1 MGLRGRLAVF
11 FVAITVIPLTVA
23 VLALQFQLGSRTA
36 EIAQREVQAAGVAG
50 QLAVAATRARA
61 GDLATELGRVRLPQP
76 LVDRDAR
83 TAQLVVDESVEA
95 VPGRVDIVA
104 VVAAEGDLLAK
115 HVSPPDFAAGVDA
128 SPPTDDEL
136 AAVVRGEQPLP
147 GALLEIRDIHGVD
160 GSGRLGWVA
169 TGIWADEELLARI
182 PRAGG
187 SAFLSDG
194 AVLAAGE
201 TAADTVPTSG
211 LPRDGEVRQLDIGEH
226 RVQATTL
233 SLNGGR
239 SGAGEVVLALWQD
252 DRPGL
257 RLGGFMLWL
266 LVPAV
271 IVAALVGWALASSVA
286 APVGRAAR
294 VARAIAAGDL
304 QQTLEP
310 TGGKEL
316 ADLAGALNVMSAE
329 LRDRLEQLELSRNQL
344 RRSLSRLGQTL
355 SSSLDLDRTLAVVVE
370 TAIETLGADRG
381 MLWLFTPERDALY
394 VKVGRRVGSD
404 VIRLPTGAGV
414 AGHVARVG
422 AALRLPADRDSVPYP
437 TDDEP
442 GAVHQLA
449 VPMVGRGRVLGVLSI
464 LGDDPERAFTQDDLD
479 TLRSFA
485 AQASVAMENVML
497 HQEAQ
502 RLSVTDPL
510 TGLWNFRYFQLQA
523 DRELESAARFER
535 PLSLL
540 IIDLDHFKT
549 INDRFGHQVGDD
561 VLVEVA
567 RRIQAATRV
576 PDVVARY
583 GGEEF
588 VVLLPGTDAVGAVA
602 TAERIR
608 QAVSASKVTIT
619 TAQDIA
625 PMAVS
630 CSIGVAEHP
639 AHGTTVAGLLR
650 SADAAMYQAK
660 AQGRDR
666 VTAAG
671 SGPSAGD
678 GHSAA
683 LSAERPAQS

>member
-1 MGLRGRLAVF
+1 MGLRARLAVF
-11 FVAITVIPLTVA
+11 FIAITVVPVTVA
-23 VLALQFQLGSRTA
+23 VIVLQIQLGRRTA
-36 EIAQREVQAAGVAG
+36 EITEREIAGAGRAAQ
-50 QLAVAATRARA
+50 LSVAAARARA
-61 GDLATELGRVRLPQP
+61 GDLATELGSGRAASVLATGNTVAAQELVEGSVAAVTGRADLLY
-76 LVDRDAR
+76 LVDAD
-83 TAQLVVDESVEA
+83 
-95 VPGRVDIVA
+95 GRVLA
-104 VVAAEGDLLAK
+104 SHLGD
-115 HVSPPDFAAGVDA
+115 SSFAAGAAVNL
-128 SPPTDDEL
+128 PTDEEL
-136 AAVVRGEQPLP
+136 ADGARQGGGLQ
-147 GALLEIRDIHGVD
+147 GALLEVREVHGAP
-160 GSGRLGWVA
+160 SGEPEQLLGWVA
-169 TGIWADEELLARI
+169 AGLWADADLLADMPPEI
-182 PRAGG
+182 GA
-187 SAFLSDG
+187 AF
-194 AVLAAGE
+194 VAGE
-201 TAADTVPTSG
+201 TVLALREGDGRGVPSEG
-211 LPRDGEVRQLDIGEH
+211 LPRDGEVGIVEVDGRRMLVTVVALAGQRG
-226 RVQATTL
+226 ATQPL
-233 SLNGGR
+233 L
-239 SGAGEVVLALWQD
+239 LLWREAQ
-252 DRPGL
+252 PPL
-257 RLGGFMLWL
+257 RLFGPIVAL
-266 LVPAV
+266 LIPAV
-271 IVAALVGWALASSVA
+271 LLAGLVGTALANTVVE
-286 APVGRAAR
+286 PVGRAAR
-294 VARAIAAGDL
+294 VARAVASGDL
-304 QQTLEP
+304 DQTLEP
-310 TGGKEL
+310 TGGREL
-316 ADLAGALNVMSAE
+316 ADLAGALNTMSAE
-329 LRDRLEQLELSRNQL
+329 LREQMEELAASRDQL

-394 VKVGRRVGSD
+394 VKVGRRVGND
-404 VIRLPTGAGV
+404 VVRLPTGAGV

-422 AALRLPADRDSVPYP
+422 VPLRLPADAESVPFPSVEEP
-437 TDDEP
+437 TAP
-442 GAVHQLA
+442 HQLA

-549 INDRFGHQVGDD
+549 VNDRFGHQVGDD

-588 VVLLPGTDAVGAVA
+588 VVLLPGTDADGAVA

-608 QAVSASKVTIT
+608 RAVGASKVSIT

-625 PMAVS
+625 PMAVT
-630 CSIGVAEHP
+630 CSLGVAEHP
-639 AHGTTVAGLLR
+639 THGTTVAGLLR

-660 AQGRDR
+660 ARGRDR
-666 VTAAG
+666 VV
-671 SGPSAGD
+671 SAGA
-678 GHSAA
+678 GPHAVGGRLGGAS
-683 LSAERPAQS
+683 SR

>member
-1 MGLRGRLAVF
+1 MGLRARLAVF
-11 FVAITVIPLTVA
+11 FVAITVIPVTVA
-23 VLALQFQLGSRTA
+23 VVALQIQLSRRTA
-36 EIAQREVQAAGVAG
+36 EVAQREVQAAGAAG
-50 QLAVAATRARA
+50 ELAVAATRARA
-61 GDLATELGRVRLPQP
+61 GDLATELVGPRMVGP
-76 LVDRDAR
+76 LAAGDADA
-83 TAQLVVDESVEA
+83 AQAVVD
-95 VPGRVDIVA
+95 DIVA
-104 VVAAEGDLLAK
+104 AVPDRADIVLVVSADSEVLASY
-115 HVSPPDFAAGVDA
+115 VAPARFAAG
-128 SPPTDDEL
+128 SPAADPTDAEL
-136 AAVVRGEQPLP
+136 AAAVADEQGLR
-147 GALLEIRDIHGVD
+147 GALLEIREIRGD
-160 GSGRLGWVA
+160 GRLLGWVA
-169 TGIWADEELLARI
+169 AGLWADDDLLARV
-182 PRAGG
+182 PAAGG
-187 SAFLSDG
+187 ASFVSG
-194 AVLAAGE
+194 GEILAATGAPPE
-201 TAADTVPTSG
+201 SVPTTG
-211 LPRDGEVRQLDIGEH
+211 LPRVGEVGELT
-226 RVQATTL
+226 VDGQEVEATTV
-233 SLNGGR
+233 SLANGAR
-239 SGAGEVVLALWQD
+239 AAAPVELVVWQD
-252 DRPGL
+252 HRPGL
-257 RLGGFMLWL
+257 PLGGFMLWL
-266 LVPAV
+266 LLPAV

-286 APVGRAAR
+286 APIGRAVR
-294 VARAIAAGDL
+294 VARAISAGDL
-304 QQTLEP
+304 NQTLDP
-310 TGGKEL
+310 TGGREL
-316 ADLAGALNVMSAE
+316 ADLAGALNAMSAE
-329 LRDRLEQLELSRNQL
+329 LRERLEQLEFSRNQL

-404 VIRLPTGAGV
+404 VIQLPTGAGV

-422 AALRLPADRDSVPYP
+422 AALRLPADRASVPYP
-437 TDDEP
+437 TEDEP
-442 GAVHQLA
+442 GAPQQLA

-464 LGDDPERAFTQDDLD
+464 LGDDPERPFTQDDLD

-549 INDRFGHQVGDD
+549 VNDRFGHQVGDD

-666 VTAAG
+666 VVAAG
-671 SGPSAGD
+671 SGPQVMD
-678 GHSAA
+678 GRVGVVDA
-683 LSAERPAQS
+683 

>member
-1 MGLRGRLAVF
+1 MGLRARLAVF
-11 FVAITVIPLTVA
+11 FVAITVIPVTVA
-23 VLALQFQLGSRTA
+23 VVALQVQLGRRSA
-36 EIAQREVQAAGVAG
+36 EVAQREVQAAATAG
-50 QLAVAATRARA
+50 WLAVDAMRARA
-61 GDLATELGRVRLPQP
+61 ADLATELGRTRIPQS
-76 LVDRDAR
+76 LADRDAEAAAAEVAASLAAVPDR
-83 TAQLVVDESVEA
+83 ADIVLVVT
-95 VPGRVDIVA
+95 P
-104 VVAAEGDLLAK
+104 EGDLLAQ
-115 HVSPPDFAAGVDA
+115 HITAPSFAAGADVVA
-128 SPPTDDEL
+128 PSPEEL
-136 AAVVRGEQPLP
+136 AAAVRDEQGLD
-147 GALLEIRDIHGVD
+147 GALLEVREIRAG
-160 GSGRLGWVA
+160 GGTGLLGWVA
-169 TGIWADEELLARI
+169 VGVWADEELLARV
-182 PRAGG
+182 P
-187 SAFLSDG
+187 SADGAAFVSDG
-194 AVLAAGE
+194 RVLAAGE
-201 TAADTVPTSG
+201 TAADRVPTSG
-211 LPRDGEVRQLDIGEH
+211 LPRDGDVRQMTIAGEP
-226 RVQATTL
+226 VQAVTA
-233 SLNGGR
+233 SLPSGGR
-239 SGAGEVVLALWQD
+239 AADPVLLVLWD
-252 DRPGL
+252 DDATGL
-257 RLGGFMLWL
+257 RLGAVMLWL

-271 IVAALVGWALASSVA
+271 ILAALIGWALASSVA

-294 VARAIAAGDL
+294 AARAISSGDL
-304 QQTLEP
+304 HQTLEP

-316 ADLAGALNVMSAE
+316 ADLAGALNAMSAE
-329 LRDRLEQLELSRNQL
+329 LRERLEQLELSRNQL

-422 AALRLPADRDSVPYP
+422 AALRLPADRDSVPFP
-437 TDDEP
+437 TAEEP
-442 GAVHQLA
+442 TAAHQLA

-464 LGDDPERAFTQDDLD
+464 LGDDPERPFTQDDLD

-540 IIDLDHFKT
+540 IIDLDHFKMV
-549 INDRFGHQVGDD
+549 NDRFGHQVGDD

-608 QAVSASKVTIT
+608 QAVAASKVTIT
-619 TAQDIA
+619 TAQDIS

-630 CSIGVAEHP
+630 CSIGVSEHP

-666 VTAAG
+666 VVAAG
-671 SGPSAGD
+671 SGPHIVD
-678 GHSAA
+678 GRVGAVDG
-683 LSAERPAQS
+683 

>member
-1 MGLRGRLAVF
+1 MRMGLRARLALF
-11 FVAITVIPLTVA
+11 FIAITVIPLTVA
-23 VLALQFQLGSRTA
+23 VLVLQVQLGRRATEVA
-36 EIAQREVQAAGVAG
+36 EREMAAAGDAAL
-50 QLAVAATRARA
+50 LAVEAARARA
-61 GDLATELGRVRLPQP
+61 GDLATEVARLQAQP
-76 LVDRDAR
+76 LLLDDDAVGARRAVDRAFR
-83 TAQLVVDESVEA
+83 T

-104 VVAAEGDLLAK
+104 I
-115 HVSPPDFAAGVDA
+115 VDA
-128 SPPTDDEL
+128 QGSVL
-136 AAVVRGEQPLP
+136 AARVGRPEFADGVTRPPVTDTQIAAAVTAEEAVP
-147 GALLEIRDIHGVD
+147 GAMLEVREIRSSRVL
-160 GSGRLGWVA
+160 LGWVA
-169 TGIWADEELLARI
+169 AGQWADNNLLDAI
-182 PRAGG
+182 IMPGGTAIVAGG
-187 SAFLSDG
+187 S
-194 AVLAAGE
+194 VLAAAGVE
-201 TAADTVPTSG
+201 PSAVPTEG
-211 LPRDGEVRQLDIGEH
+211 FPRDGEVDVIEVGGTRM
-226 RVQATTL
+226 QATAVALGGGTL
-233 SLNGGR
+233 ADNP
-239 SGAGEVVLALWQD
+239 VLLLWQRD
-252 DRPGL
+252 PPPL
-257 RLGGFMLWL
+257 ELGGIALVL
-266 LVPAV
+266 LLPAV
-271 IVAALVGWALASSVA
+271 VFAAIVGWVLASSVI
-286 APVGRAAR
+286 APVERAAR
-294 VARAIAAGDL
+294 VARAVAAGDL
-304 QQTLEP
+304 DQNLEP
-310 TGGKEL
+310 SGGKEL
-316 ADLAGALNVMSAE
+316 VALAGALNTMSAE
-329 LRDRLEQLELSRNQL
+329 LRERMEQLAQSRDQL

-394 VKVGRRVGSD
+394 VKVGRRIGND
-404 VIRLPTGAGV
+404 VMRLPTGDGV

-422 AALRLPADRDSVPYP
+422 VALRLPADSSSVPSP
-437 TDDEP
+437 STEEP
-442 GAVHQLA
+442 SAPHQLA
-449 VPMVGRGRVLGVLSI
+449 VPMVGRGRVLGVLS
-464 LGDDPERAFTQDDLD
+464 LLCDDVERPFTQDDLD

-549 INDRFGHQVGDD
+549 VNDRFGHQVGDD

-588 VVLLPGTDAVGAVA
+588 VVLLPGTDAEGAVA

-608 QAVSASKVTIT
+608 SAVGESKVAIT

-625 PMAVS
+625 PIAVT

-650 SADAAMYQAK
+650 SADSAMYQAK
-660 AQGRDR
+660 TRGRDR
-666 VTAAG
+666 VVAAG
-671 SGPSAGD
+671 SGPHAVSGRL
-678 GHSAA
+678 GGSAA
-683 LSAERPAQS
+683 SR

>member
-1 MGLRGRLAVF
+1 MGLRARLAVF

-23 VLALQFQLGSRTA
+23 VFALQVQLSRRTA
-36 EIAQREVQAAGVAG
+36 EVAQREVQAGGDAG

-61 GDLATELGRVRLPQP
+61 GDLATELGRTRLPQM
-76 LVDRDAR
+76 LADSNARAAQRVVDAGVAAVPDRVD
-83 TAQLVVDESVEA
+83 LVVVMDADGQV
-95 VPGRVDIVA
+95 
-104 VVAAEGDLLAK
+104 LAR
-115 HVSPPDFAAGVDA
+115 HIAPAQFAAGVDA
-128 SPPTDDEL
+128 AEPTDADLVTAIRDEE
-136 AAVVRGEQPLP
+136 GLP
-147 GALLEIRDIHGVD
+147 GALLEIREIQSRGP
-160 GSGRLGWVA
+160 SARLGWVA
-169 TGIWADEELLARI
+169 TGLWADEELLARV
-182 PRAGG
+182 PTVGG
-187 SAFLSDG
+187 SAFVSNG
-194 AVLAAGE
+194 VVLATGD
-201 TAADTVPTSG
+201 TPADGVPTTG
-211 LPRDGEVRQLDIGEH
+211 LPRDGEVRRLRVAGDA
-226 RVQATTL
+226 VQATAV
-233 SLNGGR
+233 SLDNGAR
-239 SGAGEVVLALWQD
+239 SADPVELVTWREAP
-252 DRPGL
+252 PGL
-257 RLGGFMLWL
+257 QLGGFMLWL

-286 APVGRAAR
+286 APVARAAR
-294 VARAIAAGDL
+294 VARAISAGDL
-304 QQTLEP
+304 NQSLEP

-329 LRDRLEQLELSRNQL
+329 LRERMEQLEFSRNQL

-404 VIRLPTGAGV
+404 VLRLPTGSGV

-422 AALRLPADRDSVPYP
+422 AALRLPADLDSVPFP
-437 TDDEP
+437 TEEEP
-442 GAVHQLA
+442 GAPQQLA

-464 LGDDPERAFTQDDLD
+464 LGDDPDRPFTQDDLD

-510 TGLWNFRYFQLQA
+510 TSLWNFRYFQLQA

-549 INDRFGHQVGDD
+549 VNDRFGHQVGDD

-666 VTAAG
+666 VVAAG
-671 SGPSAGD
+671 SGPHLVEGRVGAAD
-678 GHSAA
+678 G
-683 LSAERPAQS
+683 